1 MFIQLNEDSRTQ
13 LVARSKTGKR
23 ERDGKTRYEK
33 RLKSKVA
40 TSTKQY
46 NKINMYE
53 LFKNGIVT
61 IGIEVKGETDNYIVT
76 MSYGGV
82 LDELRNLLKR
92 NNDVL
97 DLKSVIKSLVIAF
110 NKNDVYIRCTCP
122 DFFYRFGYWATK
134 NNIISG
140 DVQLIPSDET
150 NPKDDLGP
158 ACKHVLL
165 VLSNTSWLIKVAS
178 VIRNYIIYMEKHM
191 HNQYTKI
198 IYPAVY
204 GKAYQDPVQIDMFDD
219 DELETDE
226 TALDK
231 SNVYARTK
239 TQFKPGNKYRFQKNE
254 EPDENQISM
263 DDEIIDDE
271 VED

>member
-1 MFIQLNEDSRTQ
+1 MFIHLNEDSRAQ

-23 ERDGKTRYEK
+23 EKDGKTRYEK

-46 NKINMYE
+46 NKINMNE

-61 IGIEVKGETDNYIVT
+61 IGIEVKGETDDYIVT

-92 NNDVL
+92 NNDLL
-97 DLKSVIKSLVIAF
+97 DLKSVIKALVIAF

-178 VIRNYIIYMEKHM
+178 VIRNYVIYMEKHM
-191 HNQYTKI
+191 QKQYANI

-204 GKAYQDPVQIDMFDD
+204 GKAYEEPVQTDMFNDD
-219 DELETDE
+219 SMETDE

-239 TQFKPGNKYRFQKNE
+239 TQFKPGNRYRIQKNE
-254 EPDENQISM
+254 EPDENQISI

>member
-1 MFIQLNEDSRTQ
+1 MSIQLNEDSRSK
-13 LVARSKTGKR
+13 LVAKSKTGKR
-23 ERDGKTRYEK
+23 EKDGKTRYEK
-33 RLKSKVA
+33 RLKSHVA
-40 TSTKQY
+40 TSTRQY
-46 NKINMYE
+46 NRINMNE

-61 IGIEVKGETDNYIVT
+61 IGIEIKGETDNYIVT
-76 MSYGGV
+76 ISYGGV
-82 LDELRNLLKR
+82 LDELRELIKR
-92 NNDVL
+92 NNNQL
-97 DLKSVIKSLVIAF
+97 DLKSVIKALVIAF

-191 HNQYTKI
+191 QKQYANI

-204 GKAYQDPVQIDMFDD
+204 GKAYEEPVQLDIFDD
-219 DELETDE
+219 DEMQSDE
-226 TALDK
+226 KAIDI
-231 SNVYARTK
+231 SNKYARTK
-239 TQFKPGNKYRFQKNE
+239 TQFKPGNEFRIQKSE
-254 EPDENQISM
+254 KPTEDQISIE
-263 DDEIIDDE
+263 DEENITDE
-271 VED
+271 VD

>member
-1 MFIQLNEDSRTQ
+1 M
-13 LVARSKTGKR
+13 
-23 ERDGKTRYEK
+23 
-33 RLKSKVA
+33 
-40 TSTKQY
+40 
-46 NKINMYE
+46 
-53 LFKNGIVT
+53 
-61 IGIEVKGETDNYIVT
+61 
-76 MSYGGV
+76 
-82 LDELRNLLKR
+82 
-92 NNDVL
+92 
-97 DLKSVIKSLVIAF
+97 
-110 NKNDVYIRCTCP
+110 
-122 DFFYRFGYWATK
+122 

-150 NPKDDLGP
+150 NPRDDLGP

-178 VIRNYIIYMEKHM
+178 VIRNYVIYMEKHM
-191 HNQYTKI
+191 HNQYVKI

-204 GKAYQDPVQIDMFDD
+204 GKAYEEPVQLDIFDD
-219 DELETDE
+219 DEMETDE

-239 TQFKPGNKYRFQKNE
+239 TQFKPGNKYRIQKNE

-263 DDEIIDDE
+263 DDEIEEIDDE